1 MEQAL
6 TIRPARLRQFGS
18 PHNCGFVVVTTAT
31 MAKIIEIDTTGAE
44 YDSADILTL
53 GDSERFEE
61 ALASRIPDNRHILAI
76 CPDMFFES
84 PPDELLGP
92 RRKLLA
98 MACNS
103 TPTSPEIIRHFY
115 DIMERTSP
123 QSQDAFSDTFFELLE
138 ESEELVYT
146 DAKRGTR
153 ATLQHLQE
161 GLVWNQQ
168 AGSVDWGEQQIVP
181 SGEISVLPVEITEF
195 SSSLHLPLAGDI
207 VFRGYPILHNGTPSF
222 TRDDQAR
229 VHRELACLNHSAVI
243 AHVEEGIITRIRP
256 ENEEALPAVR
266 MLEAMFAVDSR
277 YQIVWEIGHALNTS
291 LDLLPGNH
299 AMNEVYGGTDGCL
312 HWGLGLTPYTQY
324 HLDIISPDTT
334 VRTSGGTIVLGV
346 EGGYQHDRLASP
358 DAP

>member
-1 MEQAL
+1 MGQTL
-6 TIRPARLRQFGS
+6 TIRPARLRQFGPS
-18 PHNCGFVVVTTAT
+18 RDCGFVVVTTPT
-31 MAKIIEIDTTGAE
+31 MAKNIEIDATGAE
-44 YDSADILTL
+44 YDSAIVITL

-61 ALASRIPDNRHILAI
+61 ALASRIPDDSHVLAV
-76 CPDMFFES
+76 CPDVFFES
-84 PPDELLGP
+84 PSDELLGP

-103 TPTSPEIIRHFY
+103 TPTSPEVIQHFY
-115 DIMERTSP
+115 EIMERTSS
-123 QSQDAFSDTFFELLE
+123 QAQDAFSDTFFELLE
-138 ESEELVYT
+138 ESEELVYA
-146 DAKRGTR
+146 DAKRGTM
-153 ATLQHLQE
+153 ATLQHLQD

-222 TRDDQAR
+222 TREDQAR
-229 VHRELACLNHSAVI
+229 IHGELACLNHSAVI
-243 AHVEEGIITRIRP
+243 AHVEDGIITRIQP
-256 ENEEALPAVR
+256 ENDGARPAAR
-266 MLEAMFAVDSR
+266 MLEAMFSVDSR
-277 YQIVWEIGHALNTS
+277 YQIVWEMGHALNTS

-334 VRTSGGTIVLGV
+334 VSTSRGTIVLGV
-346 EGGYQHDRLASP
+346 EGGYQEDRLASP
-358 DAP
+358 AAS